1 MKQIKIKSYGL
12 LAALIMLTVSLTS
25 CDEPDQYYSDNLLTY
40 YGWEL
45 VAVNGVPVV
54 ELDVCEFQFYD
65 FGNGTYGRYNERGEW
80 YTVPITWE
88 VVYSGG
94 GAEYLYVYAQGAV
107 QPWEYQMRLYSGR
120 PAVLELD
127 DLFTGDRLTFQAY

>member
-12 LAALIMLTVSLTS
+12 LAALILLTVSLTS

-45 VAVNGVPVV
+45 VAVNGVPVA

-65 FGNGTYGRYNERGEW
+65 FETGPTDVTMTRNSGTPFRSHGRWCIAAAGPNICMSTPRVRCSRGNIRC
-80 YTVPITWE
+80 VSI
-88 VVYSGG
+88 
-94 GAEYLYVYAQGAV
+94 A
-107 QPWEYQMRLYSGR
+107 
-120 PAVLELD
+120 AVLPCLS
-127 DLFTGDRLTFQAY
+127 LMIYSPATA